1 MTVTFEIKL
10 IEYCYL
16 DVESHYQFREYFG
29 PKDEKSRRYFNDTY
43 ASILINYYICINQ
56 KLAGRELAAYIMYAQ
71 AQSSDEKC
79 LNSLFEDYQF
89 FAKRTYIVR
98 QSRLYLTTV
107 ICRTLST

>member
-1 MTVTFEIKL
+1 MYVL
-10 IEYCYL
+10 ILEEH
-16 DVESHYQFREYFG
+16 VKQTS
-29 PKDEKSRRYFNDTY
+29 
-43 ASILINYYICINQ
+43 
-56 KLAGRELAAYIMYAQ
+56 RELAAYIMNAR

-79 LNSLFEDYQF
+79 LSSLFEDYQF